1 VSNRAVIV
9 LLVVIAAF
17 LAYLAVTPHTAN
29 EEIRDPRA
37 YYHVSADWCADQGG
51 EYTLVDELSIC
62 VVKS

>member
-1 VSNRAVIV
+1 MSNRAVIV

-29 EEIRDPRA
+29 EELRDPGA

-51 EYTLVDELSIC
+51 EYTLINDLSVC
-62 VVKS
+62 VVRS